1 MQILHV
7 ISLKSKSVFQFV
19 WVFSSG
25 CVPARVSGWRV
36 AVVACESLWVARP
49 EEGWHCFD
57 LMPLCQALYTSQSG
71 CASSYLIK
79 NWLFSNPFFLI
90 FPRIPC
96 TPLPPPHS
104 VVNPPPGPS
113 LLWHPRAIVAAGARP
128 PRGTD
133 GARHSF
139 IQLRVTAY
147 GWARRE
153 GMEETEKGGC
163 CSPNRTELKLWY
175 CITERL

>member
-104 VVNPPPGPS
+104 VVNPPPRPITS
-113 LLWHPRAIVAAGARP
+113 LAPQSYCCGWGAASQGNWW
-128 PRGTD
+128 GQT
-133 GARHSF
+133 F
-139 IQLRVTAY
+139 IYSAESNSIRLGKEGRN
-147 GWARRE
+147 GGNRE
-153 GMEETEKGGC
+153 G
-163 CSPNRTELKLWY
+163 
-175 CITERL
+175 RLL